1 MISLG
6 KTLQQLRTKSMRK
19 MQGGDAFIEPGEPM
33 SVIMTENLIKEY
45 PQAEEPLRVLNGIN
59 MRIEPGEF
67 VGIMGPSGSG
77 KSTLLNMIGALDKPT
92 AGKVYIK
99 GVELGTLNDNQ
110 LAALRNKEI
119 GFIFQFFNLISRM
132 NAQQNVELPMAISG
146 VPQRER
152 TKRAVQLLE
161 MVGLGKRLHH
171 RPSELSGGE
180 QQRVAIARALVND
193 PSLMLCD
200 EVTGNLDS
208 KTGDEIMHLLRN
220 LNKERGMTFVLITH
234 DPAVGQTADRLI
246 QFRDGE
252 IVGEKRM
259 EEII

>member
-1 MISLG
+1 MINLG
-6 KTLQQLRTKSMRK
+6 KTLQLLRINNVGRMHNVSNKEQDRS
-19 MQGGDAFIEPGEPM
+19 IP
-33 SVIMTENLIKEY
+33 VIQTERLIKEY
-45 PQAEEPLRVLNGIN
+45 SQADEPLRVLKGID
-59 MRIEPGEF
+59 MRVEQGEF
-67 VGIMGPSGSG
+67 IGIMGPSGSG

-92 AGKVYIK
+92 SGKVYIK

-110 LAALRNKEI
+110 LAELRNREI

-132 NAQQNVELPMAISG
+132 NAKQNVELPLAISG
-146 VPQRER
+146 VPQKER
-152 TKRAVQLLE
+152 TRKATQLLD
-161 MVGLGKRLHH
+161 MVGLGERLHH

-180 QQRVAIARALVND
+180 QQRVAIARALVNE

-208 KTGDEIMHLLRN
+208 KTGDEIMHLLRT

-234 DPAVGQTADRLI
+234 DPAVGQTTDRLI

-259 EEII
+259 EEIL